1 MTDTTRPAI
10 LGAAFG
16 AAALSWLTPAP
27 AAAVVCP
34 SVFVPEGYVSTCLE
48 PSDEP
53 WRLEVKAEAPALGEI
68 TKLTARPIDEPVEDP
83 FSWLQE
89 QLVLDLN
96 GFRYLLQDL
105 LENPSSPFAGLL
117 SPELYERWI
126 DQLGLLGHLP
136 LRGCSHPFQLADKDV
151 WQIDCR
157 WSVGPLE
164 QLARLQLVDA
174 ATDPYLIT
182 IWTSD
187 EKRQRHLQAIANSL
201 EWRA

>member
-16 AAALSWLTPAP
+16 AAALSWLAAAP

-89 QLVLDLN
+89 QLAVDLN
-96 GFRYLLQDL
+96 GLRFAVEEL
-105 LENPSSPFAGLL
+105 LEHPENPLAGLI
-117 SPELYERWI
+117 PEGAVDRWLEQFGI
-126 DQLGLLGHLP
+126 LGQLP
-136 LRGCSHPFQLADKDV
+136 LRGCDYPHQPGGRDV

-157 WSVGPLE
+157 WQLGPVE
-164 QLARLQLVDA
+164 QIARLQLVDVGGE
-174 ATDPYLIT
+174 PYLVT
-182 IWTSD
+182 IWTDS
-187 EKRQRHLQAIANSL
+187 EKRLRHLQAVANSL